1 MEFDTL
7 IVNGTVVDGTE
18 APRYKADVGITADR
32 IAAVGELS
40 DSQAGRIIDA
50 SGLVV
55 APGFIDMHSH
65 SDVTM
70 LDDPRGESKA
80 HQGVTTEVT
89 GNCGASPFPAGVLGG
104 PELRRRAPIAPLP
117 VSPTEWEW
125 SDLDG
130 WADRLESSGIGLNVV
145 PQVGH
150 TALKLAAGAPLSR
163 PANDEELATMRR
175 LAAEAVEQGAVAV
188 TNGLT
193 GHHYANAPTSEI
205 AAVVE
210 AVALYENVFYS
221 SHARLWGGEN
231 FKAAEEAVEIG
242 RITGV
247 PVNYSHIAIIDSRL
261 HGRAAEM
268 ADILEQGRTEGMDV
282 TFDVYPYTAAAAS
295 LRTLTTPWM
304 EVGGVEATQARL
316 RDPATRER
324 ARTEMERGWWGDIPW
339 DWNSIVISKIGPE
352 GDPVHLGRSVADIA
366 RSRNAG
372 PLDTHLDLIVEDGE
386 IESVMHNRTE
396 ADMRHFLAHPMSMIG
411 SDGAAHSPTGIWS
424 VTRPHPR
431 HYGTYPR
438 ILGRYV
444 RDENVLSLET
454 AVHKMTAAPARR
466 LGLRDRGRVA
476 AGLVADVAVFDPD
489 TVIDRATFEDPH
501 QYPDGVLHVFVNG
514 KPIVAD
520 GRHTGA
526 LPGRVLRRGQ

>member
-1 MEFDTL
+1 
-7 IVNGTVVDGTE
+7 
-18 APRYKADVGITADR
+18 
-32 IAAVGELS
+32 
-40 DSQAGRIIDA
+40 
-50 SGLVV
+50 
-55 APGFIDMHSH
+55 MHSH

-89 GNCGASPFPAGVLGG
+89 GNCGASPFPSGVLGG
-104 PELRRRAPIAPLP
+104 RELRRRAPIAPLP

-125 SDLDG
+125 SDLEG
-130 WADRLESSGIGLNVV
+130 WADRLESSGIGLNVM

-339 DWNSIVISKIGPE
+339 DWNSIVISKVGPE
-352 GDPVHLGRSVADIA
+352 GDPAHLGRSVADIA

-372 PLDTHLDLIVEDGE
+372 SLDTHLDLIVEDGE

-411 SDGAAHSPTGIWS
+411 SDGTAHSPTGIWS

-431 HYGTYPR
+431 CYGTYPR

-444 RDENVLSLET
+444 RDEERAL
-454 AVHKMTAAPARR
+454 AGDGGPQDDRAPGREVGPTGQGPSRRGAGRRRRGVRSRYRNRPGDVRGPAPVSRRGPPRLRERRTHSRRRPTYRGPAGPGAQARP
-466 LGLRDRGRVA
+466 VA
-476 AGLVADVAVFDPD
+476 AV
-489 TVIDRATFEDPH
+489 
-501 QYPDGVLHVFVNG
+501 
-514 KPIVAD
+514 
-520 GRHTGA
+520 
-526 LPGRVLRRGQ
+526 RRGGPYDMLDRMRTGWPLSSDSRSAREAGTPRPQS